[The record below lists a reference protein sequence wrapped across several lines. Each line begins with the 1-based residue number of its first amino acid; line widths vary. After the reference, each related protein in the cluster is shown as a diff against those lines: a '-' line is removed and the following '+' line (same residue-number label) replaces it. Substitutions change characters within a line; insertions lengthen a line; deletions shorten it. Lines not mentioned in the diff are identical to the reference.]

1 MKVVLAFLLLY
12 FLSAPVLAQSV
23 AVLQHRADSLERV
36 PDEKA
41 AFNLFKV
48 IHKYHPA
55 NIYALTKCSELC
67 SRIGNREAD
76 KKVRDSYYSAAL
88 MYAKKAL
95 NLHAEDDE
103 ANVAM
108 AIALGR
114 NSLTKS
120 GREKVSAA
128 REIRKHAELALKKNP
143 SNFKAWHILGKW
155 HFEVSDLNMFERAAL
170 KVFYGGMPESSL
182 TASINAYEKAR
193 VLKPDF
199 LLNYLE
205 LAKAYKR
212 NDEPRKAVALL
223 HALVAFS
230 PVTEDDPRILKEGR
244 ELLGQWK

>member
-1 MKVVLAFLLLY
+1 MKTILFLAYCSLHFGVV
-12 FLSAPVLAQSV
+12 AQDLKL
-23 AVLQHRADSLERV
+23 LQHKADSLEAV

-41 AFNLFKV
+41 AFEVFKV
-48 IHKYHPA
+48 IHKKYPD

-67 SRIGNREAD
+67 SRIGKREPLE
-76 KKVRDSYYSAAL
+76 KMRDSYYSAAL

-95 NLHAEDDE
+95 ALNPKHDE

-120 GREKVSAA
+120 GKEKVSAA
-128 REIRKHAELALKKNP
+128 REIRKHTETALKNNP
-143 SNFKAWHILGKW
+143 LNFKAWHILGKW
-155 HFEVSDLNMFERAAL
+155 HYEVTDLNMFERAAL

-182 TASINAYEKAR
+182 AESINAYEKAR
-193 VLKPDF
+193 EIKPDF

-212 NDEPRKAVALL
+212 NNETARAIALL
-223 HALVAFS
+223 EAVSVLRPFS
-230 PVTEDDPRILKEGR
+230 EDDPAILKEAGF
-244 ELLGQWK
+244 LLRRWKN